1 MQENQNLKD
10 ECESLS
16 LLYKELVDQNKAF
29 KALIDKF
36 SSKFKQE
43 NQESLLMTMFFKEV
57 ESINDTYDAYEL
69 QSHLDRLI
77 IDYKLQSMKHVE
89 SMQDTVDDDI
99 YAITTSIDKE
109 TKVYNKSNSSPKK
122 LPATTQIDLK
132 VLENPNMF
140 QNIKRVSDESQ
151 GMIGRIL

>member
-16 LLYKELVDQNKAF
+16 LLYKELVDQNKEF

-140 QNIKRVSDESQ
+140 QNIKRVSNESQ